1 MIKFIYGYVF
11 KKKHVIAPLVFHEAY
26 LSSYAVLYIE
36 NVLLMLKAYLF

>member
-26 LSSYAVLYIE
+26 LSSYAVLYK